1 MDTQFSKQP
10 VGKKCLDS
18 LKIFPDSSYYI
29 RVTSGRWVLLYHGP
43 PIPLHGSKGYFPR
56 GLCFTKMY
64 GNFSQVIPEL
74 QDKVFQDFCLPTFP
88 VLAS

>member
-1 MDTQFSKQP
+1 MFRFTQNFPRFVMIISESP
-10 VGKKCLDS
+10 VD
-18 LKIFPDSSYYI
+18 
-29 RVTSGRWVLLYHGP
+29 RWLLLYHSP

-56 GLCFTKMY
+56 GLGFTKMY